1 MKPVLTGSL
10 NCQEVA
16 GKKLCFMS
24 RKTLGLRLSLLAFLS
39 LILIACATLS
49 NYERPRVYL
58 TDLQFQEASMLAQTF
73 LLRLRIDN
81 PNDTAL
87 PINGIDVKLGL
98 NGYSLAQGLSNQSL
112 SVPRFGSAD
121 IEVRATTTLLSL
133 VQQILS
139 LQNQSQ
145 QQLSYEIAG
154 RLHLA
159 RTLGFRRYSF
169 PFQEKGV
176 LDLETPLNR
185 STRFNS
191 VLGGR

>member
-1 MKPVLTGSL
+1 
-10 NCQEVA
+10 
-16 GKKLCFMS
+16 MS
-24 RKTLGLRLSLLAFLS
+24 RKTLGLRLSLLVFLS
-39 LILIACATLS
+39 LVLMACATLS

-58 TDLQFQEASMLAQTF
+58 TNLQLQEASMLAQTF

-87 PINGIDVKLGL
+87 PINGIDVELIL

-139 LQNQSQ
+139 LQNQ

-159 RTLGFRRYSF
+159 RTLGFRGYNF

-176 LDLETPLNR
+176 LDLETLLNR
-185 STRFNS
+185 SARFNS
-191 VLGGR
+191 VPGGR